1 MGILF
6 SVGLPK
12 MKRMQSLVDKL
23 NLVTRENLTGMRVI
37 RAFNTESYEEKR
49 IDEANRNLTKTSL
62 FVNRLMVIMQPVM
75 MLLMNLTTVLIIWV
89 GANAVGAGSM
99 QVGDMMAFMQYAMQI
114 MFSFL
119 IVSMIFIMIPRASV
133 SAGRIADVLE
143 TEPTIWGSCKAG
155 GS

>member
-1 MGILF
+1 
-6 SVGLPK
+6 
-12 MKRMQSLVDKL
+12 MQSLVDKL

-99 QVGDMMAFMQYAMQI
+99 QVGDMMAFMQYART
-114 MFSFL
+114 L
-119 IVSMIFIMIPRASV
+119 RTA
-133 SAGRIADVLE
+133 
-143 TEPTIWGSCKAG
+143 
-155 GS
+155 